1 MEHRC
6 TERTT
11 SELKL
16 LIYKHNHPI
25 AIGRV
30 KNGSHSGVFV
40 ETDFTDIDC
49 EHQLTLEVLLNKS
62 HATKLQRIEMQAIV
76 IHKSSKGFGAEVDF
90 QNASQADIFLD
101 ILRGPQVNVPD
112 EQMFALVANS

>member
-6 TERTT
+6 AERTT

-30 KNGSHSGVFV
+30 RNGSHSGVFV
-40 ETDFTDIDC
+40 ETDFMDIDC
-49 EHQLTLEVLLNKS
+49 EHQLTLEVLLNKNNG
-62 HATKLQRIEMQAIV
+62 TKLQRIEMQAIV
-76 IHKSSKGFGAEVDF
+76 IHKTNKGFGAEVDF
-90 QNASQADIFLD
+90 QSISQADIFVD
-101 ILRGPQVNVPD
+101 ILRGPQITVPD
-112 EQMFALVANS
+112 DQMFALVANS